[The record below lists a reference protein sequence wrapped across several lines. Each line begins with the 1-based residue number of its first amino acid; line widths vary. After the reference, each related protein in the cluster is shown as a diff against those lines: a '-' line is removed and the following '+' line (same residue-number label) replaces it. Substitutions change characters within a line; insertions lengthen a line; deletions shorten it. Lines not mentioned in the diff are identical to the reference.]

1 MNLHHLEIFLAVCHA
16 GSLQGAADKL
26 GISRQ
31 AVSKA
36 INALE
41 SSLGTAH
48 MNLHH
53 LEIFLA
59 VCHAGSLQ
67 GAADKL
73 GISRQAVSKAIN
85 ALESSL
91 GTALFIRE
99 ARGIT
104 LTTTTYVF
112 KEHAQKVAIELAAI
126 RKLRNIELLP
136 RRPLMI
142 YSLDHVFSYIGSDF
156 MVEFANQEKQITLS
170 VVESTD
176 ENALLALEAGKCE
189 LAIVYGPFDEERFEA
204 IPLFDT
210 QYTVR
215 MLATHPLATKELLT
229 PQDLLGQKIIGKGRS
244 YSCFT
249 KSFDEILSKYQEEVD
264 IIAETSDEAL
274 LTDQDLL
281 GQKIIGKG
289 RSYSCF
295 TKSFDEILSKYQEEV
310 DIIAETSDEALL
322 TELILKTNALAVGFD
337 YSYQLDNTL
346 IVEKPFAKTP
356 HNTKVTICLVKRRGT
371 VATYAASAFEH
382 SLINYL
388 ATKHS

>member
-1 MNLHHLEIFLAVCHA
+1 MNLHHLEIFLAVC
-16 GSLQGAADKL
+16 
-26 GISRQ
+26 R
-31 AVSKA
+31 
-36 INALE
+36 
-41 SSLGTAH
+41 
-48 MNLHH
+48 
-53 LEIFLA
+53 
-59 VCHAGSLQ
+59 AGSLQ

-104 LTTTTYVF
+104 LTTTAYVF

-189 LAIVYGPFDEERFEA
+189 LAIVYGPFDEKRFES

-229 PQDLLGQKIIGKGRS
+229 PQDILGQKIIGKGRS

-249 KSFDEILSKYQEEVD
+249 KSFDEILSKYQ
-264 IIAETSDEAL
+264 
-274 LTDQDLL
+274 
-281 GQKIIGKG
+281 K
-289 RSYSCF
+289 
-295 TKSFDEILSKYQEEV
+295 EV

-322 TELILKTNALAVGFD
+322 TELIVKTNALAVGFD

-356 HNTKVTICLVKRRGT
+356 NNTKVTICLVKRRGT

>member
-1 MNLHHLEIFLAVCHA
+1 
-16 GSLQGAADKL
+16 
-26 GISRQ
+26 
-31 AVSKA
+31 
-36 INALE
+36 
-41 SSLGTAH
+41 

-104 LTTTTYVF
+104 LTTTAYVF

-142 YSLDHVFSYIGSDF
+142 YALDHVFSYIGSDF
-156 MVEFANQEKQITLS
+156 MVEFANQEKRITLS

-210 QYTVR
+210 RYTVR
-215 MLATHPLATKELLT
+215 MLATHPLATKEQLT
-229 PQDLLGQKIIGKGRS
+229 PQDLLGQKIIGKGRA

-249 KSFDEILSKYQEEVD
+249 KSFDEILSKYKEEVD

-274 LTDQDLL
+274 LTD
-281 GQKIIGKG
+281 
-289 RSYSCF
+289 
-295 TKSFDEILSKYQEEV
+295 
-310 DIIAETSDEALL
+310 
-322 TELILKTNALAVGFD
+322 LILKTNALAVGYD

-346 IVEKPFAKTP
+346 IVEKPLHKTP
-356 HNTKVTICLVKRRGT
+356 HDTKVTICLVKRRGT
-371 VATYAASAFEH
+371 VSTYAASAFEH